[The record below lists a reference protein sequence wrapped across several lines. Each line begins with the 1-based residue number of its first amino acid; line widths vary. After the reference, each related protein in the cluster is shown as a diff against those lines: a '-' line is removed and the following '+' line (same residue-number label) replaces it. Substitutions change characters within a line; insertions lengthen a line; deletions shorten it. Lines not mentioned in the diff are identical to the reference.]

1 MTDRDGHRDGVAL
14 TVGSKSWISSWC
26 QLVPFGLGLRY
37 SESRDCSLTRILV
50 VEPGRGRKHFTRET
64 TTMERMPD
72 DARNSISNATS
83 ATGRSMAYSV
93 AHSIRSLAEFTRH
106 MRERQ
111 DERGISNDL
120 VRETVMDGIVTDQRN
135 SRLLHVSDHIIVVSE
150 DRDRQRVGIT
160 TFVHPLLD
168 VWHADSLT
176 SQNSQI
182 HSLDTA
188 YFFFQV
194 LPLRFLTFCCS

>member
-1 MTDRDGHRDGVAL
+1 
-14 TVGSKSWISSWC
+14 
-26 QLVPFGLGLRY
+26 
-37 SESRDCSLTRILV
+37 
-50 VEPGRGRKHFTRET
+50 
-64 TTMERMPD
+64 
-72 DARNSISNATS
+72 
-83 ATGRSMAYSV
+83 
-93 AHSIRSLAEFTRH
+93 
-106 MRERQ
+106 
-111 DERGISNDL
+111 
-120 VRETVMDGIVTDQRN
+120 MDGIVTDQRN
-135 SRLLHVSDHIIVVSE
+135 SRLLHVSDHIIVVSG